1 MDPLWTP
8 GHFREQFNDS
18 SDNESEGAGDTAAI
32 TTFNSAMEM
41 LSKVAPGH
49 NVEPLTF
56 QLKGEWNSASL
67 LDQEHCINRAKEAC
81 NLVCHAIAP
90 DEGEKLFQ
98 NLQNT
103 HANAIEETDLPG
115 NLVAMIAAYKNAPT
129 SNLKTQIL
137 SIYAY
142 EYTSEKLKRFHEPFE
157 KLSDRKI
164 KRAREHARTVGPGL
178 PVEKKPSHRIRID
191 MTKLDHFLTFVNRP
205 YFYQDVTYGNRT
217 LKLDNGERLSMPN
230 IIRTVTR
237 STMITQY
244 LQYCKEDGFEPLS
257 RATLYRVLEVR
268 EASQRKSL
276 QGLDNTAADGT
287 EGFHRLITIVDELES
302 NFGADKIWCND
313 MRRRLKAGRRYL
325 KTTYRVH
332 CRDESDLCPDHCR
345 KYALS
350 DPSDSDFQ
358 EFCTHDHFT
367 RCNDCEDLKETIQSI
382 ENMILMLAKNMYNSE
397 QCDDFIYDFSQA
409 KVFIFTWKAH
419 VLRSEN
425 QEEAKQTAVASLKD
439 DSIMIVMDWAMK
451 FVQMRHREKQ
461 SEWFAKRG
469 INWHVSSVLSKNSNG
484 QVEVSYYAHLVNSC
498 SQDWFAVTSIV
509 EQLLTMIHSE
519 KPHIS
524 TVVLRSD
531 EAGCYHNS
539 QLLAALRDVG
549 ERVGISIARYDYSE
563 PQFGKDICDRILCP
577 MKGAIRRYCNEG
589 HDILSAQDM
598 HTALKE
604 RNVKG
609 STAAVCEIRPT
620 EMDLEIT
627 KLQGMSAFHNFVYE
641 KNDLRVWKAFGVGP
655 GKVVPWKSIY
665 HRNQS
670 ETRLEICENYGF
682 FPPSP
687 RRIKT
692 DSRVSEDP
700 IPEATVFECPDIACS
715 QAFTDLESAEL
726 HACLERHSEPKPKST
741 QEKQESIYDTLR
753 RGWVEQFAS
762 LSLADEASC
771 ATRTAGI
778 SREDKQYDLL
788 PCGWA
793 LQKPRTTSRFT
804 EKVKCYLLRKFEVGE
819 KTGRKADPQQVV
831 QDIRTARDELG
842 NRLFSRDE
850 WLTKS
855 QIQGY
860 FSRLTSSRRKQL
872 SADPLQENDEEN
884 WDENEKMH
892 QEIVQTVVNELCAN
906 HPIMYDIYDLC
917 EYSHQDN
924 LKKFNVKMLQNICEH
939 FDLPFKRKTLKA
951 ELINTI
957 KTMVGECSCSST

>member
-1 MDPLWTP
+1 MSQDLQCFLKGILSDSDSCSEFRGETISVPLLECLDDILPFPVERVTYDFFIAFVVAVSLTASWFESHHVPYAKHVGAITKQKWTLSYHGSKMTAMDHRNNIPTVVVSPEPSKGKAMDPLWTP

-205 YFYQDVTYGNRT
+205 YFYQDVAYGNRT

-549 ERVGISIARYDYSE
+549 ERVGISIASCKKKRNRKRKETYSIYIYKVMKQVHPDTGISSKTMLIMNSFVSDVFE
-563 PQFGKDICDRILCP
+563 RITTEASRLAHYNKKSTITSREIQTAVRLLLPGELAKHAVSEGTKGPILCEL
-577 MKGAIRRYCNEG
+577 YS
-589 HDILSAQDM
+589 DISP
-598 HTALKE
+598 
-604 RNVKG
+604 G
-609 STAAVCEIRPT
+609 S
-620 EMDLEIT
+620 
-627 KLQGMSAFHNFVYE
+627 
-641 KNDLRVWKAFGVGP
+641 
-655 GKVVPWKSIY
+655 
-665 HRNQS
+665 
-670 ETRLEICENYGF
+670 
-682 FPPSP
+682 
-687 RRIKT
+687 
-692 DSRVSEDP
+692 
-700 IPEATVFECPDIACS
+700 
-715 QAFTDLESAEL
+715 
-726 HACLERHSEPKPKST
+726 
-741 QEKQESIYDTLR
+741 
-753 RGWVEQFAS
+753 
-762 LSLADEASC
+762 
-771 ATRTAGI
+771 
-778 SREDKQYDLL
+778 
-788 PCGWA
+788 
-793 LQKPRTTSRFT
+793 
-804 EKVKCYLLRKFEVGE
+804 
-819 KTGRKADPQQVV
+819 
-831 QDIRTARDELG
+831 
-842 NRLFSRDE
+842 
-850 WLTKS
+850 
-855 QIQGY
+855 
-860 FSRLTSSRRKQL
+860 
-872 SADPLQENDEEN
+872 
-884 WDENEKMH
+884 
-892 QEIVQTVVNELCAN
+892 
-906 HPIMYDIYDLC
+906 
-917 EYSHQDN
+917 
-924 LKKFNVKMLQNICEH
+924 QNIYSVLS
-939 FDLPFKRKTLKA
+939 F
-951 ELINTI
+951 I
-957 KTMVGECSCSST
+957 